1 MNVSLNP
8 KFSSCR
14 SVEKNDIYFAQS
26 YTGRE
31 RTQKQKDAE
40 KQVVTGGGALA
51 ATKAAKSGV
60 DKFTKAGKVATET
73 IKTTKE
79 TVKQAKGLWG
89 KVVSSAKWATDSI
102 MNWGSKFKNLKFVK
116 PLVESKA
123 FRYCAGGLGYA
134 FGAVTL
140 ISGLSDIAKVTSETI
155 ESKMANN

>member
-8 KFSSCR
+8 Q
-14 SVEKNDIYFAQS
+14 IAH
-26 YTGRE
+26 TGRS
-31 RTQKQKDAE
+31 QKQKDAE
-40 KQVVTGGGALA
+40 KQVVTGGGAIA
-51 ATKAAKSGV
+51 ATTAAANTKAAKSGFDMFASASKV
-60 DKFTKAGKVATET
+60 SKGMKTTTEAAKVAGDVTK
-73 IKTTKE
+73 KT
-79 TVKQAKGLWG
+79 KGLWA
-89 KVVSSAKWATDSI
+89 KVAENARWCKDPVL
-102 MNWGSKFKNLKFVK
+102 NWGSKFKNLKFVK